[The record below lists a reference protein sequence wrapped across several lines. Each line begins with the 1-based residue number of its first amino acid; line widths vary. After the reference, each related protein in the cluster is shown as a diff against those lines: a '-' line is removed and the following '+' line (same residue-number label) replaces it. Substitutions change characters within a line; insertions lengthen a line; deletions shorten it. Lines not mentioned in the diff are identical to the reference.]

1 MTVFQNSENIKQES
15 GYPGGG
21 LRDLFKHVG
30 LGQDRKKIQ
39 NSKSE
44 AFGSLI
50 HLLACLEKN

>member
-21 LRDLFKHVG
+21 LRGLFKHVR

-50 HLLACLEKN
+50 HLLASFR